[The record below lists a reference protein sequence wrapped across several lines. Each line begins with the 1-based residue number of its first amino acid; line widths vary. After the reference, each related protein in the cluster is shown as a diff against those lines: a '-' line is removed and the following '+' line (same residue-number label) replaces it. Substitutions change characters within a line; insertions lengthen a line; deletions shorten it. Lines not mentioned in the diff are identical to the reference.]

1 MALLKTITG
10 WPLPLRHCSSPRPIE
25 VVVER
30 DDSAAFAFQGR
41 TMRQTQPT
49 QHFAEPERASTG
61 SVGLDDIL
69 GGGFD
74 PDRVYLIEGRPG
86 TGKTTLAL
94 QFLLEGV
101 RRGER
106 CLYIT
111 LSESE
116 RELRGV
122 VARHGWTLEGID
134 IFELVPPEAS
144 LDPDQEL
151 TLFHPAEM
159 ELSETTKHI
168 LDRVLEV
175 NPSRV
180 VFDSLSEMRLLAQ
193 SSLRYRRQIL
203 ALKNFFASRQ
213 CTVVLLDDLSSHEG
227 DLQLHSIAHGVIALE
242 QLSLDYGAERRR
254 LRVVKMRGMKFR
266 GGYHD
271 FTIETGGLAIYPR
284 LVAAEHHKAFLG
296 ELTSAGSSE
305 LDALLGGGIERG
317 TSLLLIG
324 GAGVGKSSIALTY
337 AMAAAARGEEVV
349 IFAFDEGLGTVFAR
363 AAGLGLPLQAHVAS
377 GRVRMQ
383 QIDPAEMSP
392 GEFAHRV
399 RESVEREGVRV
410 IVIDSL
416 NGYMN
421 AMPEER
427 FLVLQM
433 HELLSTLNQL
443 GVITILVLAQHG
455 LMGPMQTPLDISYL
469 SDAVLMLRYFEAE
482 GRVRRAISVVK
493 KRSSAHEDAIRE
505 FRLTA
510 AGVKIGPPLTEFQ
523 GVLSGVPNYRG
534 GTGPLLT
541 PDRLPTEGPS
551 GG

>member
-1 MALLKTITG
+1 MNQTE
-10 WPLPLRHCSSPRPIE
+10 PSQR
-25 VVVER
+25 
-30 DDSAAFAFQGR
+30 SAV
-41 TMRQTQPT
+41 
-49 QHFAEPERASTG
+49 PERVSTG
-61 SVGLDDIL
+61 SIGLDDIL

-74 PDRVYLIEGRPG
+74 ADRVYLIEGRPG

-94 QFLLEGV
+94 QFLLEGTQ
-101 RRGER
+101 RGER
-106 CLYIT
+106 CLYVT

-116 RELRGV
+116 RELRAV
-122 VARHGWTLEGID
+122 VARHGWTAEGID

-168 LDRVLEV
+168 LDRVMEV

-203 ALKNFFASRQ
+203 ALKNFFARRQ
-213 CTVVLLDDLSSHEG
+213 CTVVLLDDLSSQQD
-227 DLQLHSIAHGVIALE
+227 DLQLHSISHGVITLE
-242 QLSLDYGAERRR
+242 QLPLEYGAERRR
-254 LRVVKMRGMKFR
+254 LRVVKMRGIKFR

-284 LVAAEHHKAFLG
+284 LIAAEHHKSFIG
-296 ELTSAGSSE
+296 ELTSTGSSQ

-337 AMAAAARGEEVV
+337 AMAAAERGEAVV
-349 IFAFDEGLGTVFAR
+349 VFAFDEGLGTTFAR
-363 AAGLGLPLQAHVAS
+363 AAGLGMRLQDHVDS
-377 GRVRMQ
+377 GLVRVQ

-399 RESVEREGVRV
+399 RGSVEHEGVRV
-410 IVIDSL
+410 VIIDSL

-469 SDAVLMLRYFEAE
+469 SDSVLMLRYFEAE

-493 KRSSAHEDAIRE
+493 KRSGAHEDAIRE

-510 AGVKIGPPLTEFQ
+510 EGVKVGLPLTQFQ
-523 GVLSGVPNYRG
+523 GVLSGTPSYRG
-534 GTGPLLT
+534 GVGPLL
-541 PDRLPTEGPS
+541 PTDHLLVEGRS
-551 GG
+551 SDER

>member
-1 MALLKTITG
+1 MK
-10 WPLPLRHCSSPRPIE
+10 
-25 VVVER
+25 
-30 DDSAAFAFQGR
+30 R
-41 TMRQTQPT
+41 TEPTQPS
-49 QHFAEPERASTG
+49 AEPERASTG

-106 CLYIT
+106 CLYVT

-116 RELRGV
+116 RELRAV
-122 VARHGWTLEGID
+122 VARHGWGELEGIE
-134 IFELVPPEAS
+134 IFELVPPAAS
-144 LDPDQEL
+144 LDPGQEL

-168 LDRVLEV
+168 LDRVAEV

-213 CTVVLLDDLSSHEG
+213 CTVVLLDDLSSHED
-227 DLQLHSIAHGVIALE
+227 DLQLHSISHGVITLE
-242 QLSLDYGAERRR
+242 QLPLEYGAERRR

-284 LVAAEHHKAFLG
+284 LIAAEHHKAFIG
-296 ELTSAGSSE
+296 ELTSTGSSE

-317 TSLLLIG
+317 TSVLLIG
-324 GAGVGKSSIALTY
+324 GAGVGKSSIALTC
-337 AMAAAARGEEVV
+337 AMAAADRGEAVMV
-349 IFAFDEGLGTVFAR
+349 FAFDEGLGTAFAR
-363 AAGLGLPLQAHVAS
+363 AAGLGMPLQPHVDS
-377 GRVRMQ
+377 GRVRVQ

-399 RESVEREGVRV
+399 RESVEHEGVRV
-410 IVIDSL
+410 VLIDSL

-469 SDAVLMLRYFEAE
+469 SDAVLMLRYFESE

-493 KRSSAHEDAIRE
+493 KRSGAHENAIRE
-505 FRLTA
+505 FRLSA
-510 AGVKIGPPLTEFQ
+510 EGVKVGPPLTQFQ
-523 GVLSGVPNYRG
+523 GVLSGVPTYSG
-534 GTGPLLT
+534 GPGPLLT
-541 PDRLPTEGPS
+541 PDRLPRTGQS
-551 GG
+551 GE

>member
-1 MALLKTITG
+1 MTQTE
-10 WPLPLRHCSSPRPIE
+10 PIE
-25 VVVER
+25 
-30 DDSAAFAFQGR
+30 SS
-41 TMRQTQPT
+41 
-49 QHFAEPERASTG
+49 AEPARVSTG
-61 SVGLDDIL
+61 NFGLDDIL
-69 GGGFD
+69 GGGLD
-74 PDRVYLIEGRPG
+74 PERVYLIEGRPG

-106 CLYIT
+106 CLYVT

-116 RELRGV
+116 SELRSV
-122 VARHGWTLEGID
+122 VGRHGWTLDGID

-168 LDRVLEV
+168 LDRVIAV

-203 ALKNFFASRQ
+203 ALKNYFACRQ
-213 CTVVLLDDLSSHEG
+213 CTVVLLDDLTSQQD
-227 DLQLHSIAHGVIALE
+227 DLQLHSISHGVITLE
-242 QLSLDYGAERRR
+242 QLALEYGAERRR
-254 LRVVKMRGMKFR
+254 LRVVKMRGIKFR

-284 LVAAEHHKAFLG
+284 LIAAEHHKSFIG
-296 ELTSAGSSE
+296 ELTSTGSSE

-337 AMAAAARGEEVV
+337 AMAAAERGEAVV
-349 IFAFDEGLGTVFAR
+349 VFAFDEGLGTAFAR
-363 AAGLGLPLQAHVAS
+363 AAGLSMRLQEHVDSGLV
-377 GRVRMQ
+377 RVQ

-399 RESVEREGVRV
+399 RESVEHEGIQVV
-410 IVIDSL
+410 IIDSL

-455 LMGPMQTPLDISYL
+455 LMGPMHTPLDISYL

-510 AGVKIGPPLTEFQ
+510 EGVKVGPPLIEFQ
-523 GVLSGVPNYRG
+523 GVLSGAPSYRG
-534 GTGPLLT
+534 AVGPLL
-541 PDRLPTEGPS
+541 PADHLPTKGRSDE
-551 GG
+551 